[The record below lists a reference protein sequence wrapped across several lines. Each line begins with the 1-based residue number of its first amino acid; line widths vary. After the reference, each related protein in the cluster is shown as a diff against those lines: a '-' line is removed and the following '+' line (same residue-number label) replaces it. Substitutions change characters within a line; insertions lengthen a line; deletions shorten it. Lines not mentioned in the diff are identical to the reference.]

1 MCLSLILH
9 NNIATAQP
17 APWSTHY
24 KRASHLDPCIQVQQS
39 MFLLRQLKKLNLPQ
53 LVLIQLYTAI
63 TESILT
69 LSITVWYNAPTKQ
82 DIQSLQRVIRS
93 AEKITGCHKLQQT

>member
-1 MCLSLILH
+1 MVHTLQTGISPWPLH
-9 NNIATAQP
+9 PGPAEHVLAEAAEEAQP
-17 APWSTHY
+17 ATVSADSVVHC
-24 KRASHLDPCIQVQQS
+24 H
-39 MFLLRQLKKLNLPQ
+39 
-53 LVLIQLYTAI
+53 
-63 TESILT
+63 ESILT